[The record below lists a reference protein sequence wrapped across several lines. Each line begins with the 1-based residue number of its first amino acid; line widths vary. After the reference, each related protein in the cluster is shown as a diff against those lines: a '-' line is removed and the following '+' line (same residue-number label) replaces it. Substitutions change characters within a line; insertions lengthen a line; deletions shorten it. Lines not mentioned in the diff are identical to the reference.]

1 MDYLFDHSILYHSED
16 GTLHFLEAGAEDIVT
31 LTPVLNRILV
41 LLIAKQGQLIT
52 KEEFL
57 IKVWD
62 NYGRAGSSHTLNQ
75 YLSTLR
81 KIFHKHLNKKG
92 IITIAKQG
100 YMLSPDIIVST
111 VDDQSKAT
119 GELNNDSDLLPAT
132 ESPLPLPTPVVEKT
146 AVEQSKLNSAVK
158 YAVFYAMLTLIAIT
172 LALWLPTHLY
182 SSPKIETFPLGM
194 VGQCPVFT
202 FSGNRDEQQKKEAM
216 EMVDYHVSVY
226 HLTCAEHVSFYFYS
240 NENGTQKEKGSYS
253 MLTRCAR
260 ADVIDDECL
269 TTRVSW

>member
-1 MDYLFDHSILYHSED
+1 MDYLFEHSILYHSED

-31 LTPVLNRILV
+31 LTPVLNRILL
-41 LLIAKQGQLIT
+41 LLITKQGQLIT

-92 IITIAKQG
+92 IVTIAKQG
-100 YMLSPDIIVST
+100 YMLSPDMIVSM
-111 VDDQSKAT
+111 VDDQSTAT
-119 GELNNDSDLLPAT
+119 GELSNDSA
-132 ESPLPLPTPVVEKT
+132 PLPITEFPHSTPVIEKT
-146 AVEQSKLNSAVK
+146 KVDEIKLNPTIK
-158 YAVFYAMLTLIAIT
+158 YAVFYATFTLLAIT
-172 LALWLPTHLY
+172 LAWLLPTRFY
-182 SSPKIETFPLGM
+182 SSSKIETFPLGT
-194 VGQCPVFT
+194 VGQCPVFS
-202 FSGNRDEQQKKEAM
+202 FSGNRDEKQKKEAM
-216 EMVDYHVSVY
+216 EMVNYHVSVY
-226 HLTCAEHVSFYFYS
+226 DLTCAEHVSFYFYS

>member
-31 LTPVLNRILV
+31 LTPVLNRILL

-92 IITIAKQG
+92 IVTIAKQG

-119 GELNNDSDLLPAT
+119 GELSNAPAPLPVI
-132 ESPLPLPTPVVEKT
+132 ESPYPTPVIEKT
-146 AVEQSKLNSAVK
+146 KVGEAKLNSTIK
-158 YAVFYAMLTLIAIT
+158 YVVFYATLTLIAIT
-172 LALWLPTHLY
+172 LAWWLATRFY
-182 SSPKIETFPLGM
+182 ASPRIETFPLGM
-194 VGQCPVFT
+194 VGQCPVFS
-202 FSGNRDEQQKKEAM
+202 FSGNKDEKQKKEAM
-216 EMVDYHVSVY
+216 EMVNYHVSVY
-226 HLTCAEHVSFYFYS
+226 SLTCADHVSFYFYS
-240 NENGTQKEKGSYS
+240 NENATQKEKGSYS
-253 MLTRCAR
+253 MLTRCAQ
-260 ADVIDDECL
+260 ANAIDDECL

>member
-31 LTPVLNRILV
+31 LTPVLNRILL

-81 KIFHKHLNKKG
+81 KLFHKHLNKKG
-92 IITIAKQG
+92 IVTIAKQG

-111 VDDQSKAT
+111 VDDQPKAT
-119 GELNNDSDLLPAT
+119 GELNNDSEPQQVT
-132 ESPLPLPTPVVEKT
+132 EPPLPTAVVEKT
-146 AVEQSKLNSAVK
+146 AVGKSKLNSTVK

-172 LALWLPTHLY
+172 LALWLPTRFY
-182 SSPKIETFPLGM
+182 SSPKVNTFPLGM
-194 VGQCPVFT
+194 VGECPVFS
-202 FSGNRDEQQKKEAM
+202 FSGNKDEQQKKEAM
-216 EMVDYHVSVY
+216 EMVNHHISAY
-226 HLTCAEHVSFYFYS
+226 HLTCGDHVSFYFYS